1 MTNPPQTNSNSM
13 YMNNKIQKINNDLTP
28 CSQILHNSNIII
40 DDTVNNNDSNH
51 SNNNNNNNNDNNN
64 NNNNYGHFQ
73 QSPSPNELDKT
84 TITNEISCDNYE
96 NRTNLIVNYLPQTMS
111 QEEMRILFSKIGKLA
126 SCKLIRDKLTGQ
138 SLGYGFVNYVDA
150 SDAERAIRALNKMR
164 LQNKTIKVSLA
175 RPSCESIKGANL
187 YICGLPKFMTESD
200 LEKLFHPCGK
210 IITSRI
216 LFDNNTGQS
225 KGVGFIRFDQRHEAE
240 LAIQQFNGYRV
251 GSMADSPL
259 IVKFA
264 NIPTSNKNGL
274 TNSVNPMI
282 MTTTSTPTHNSNNGN
297 MDYQNQTMTTL
308 SSLINLNKLAMK
320 ANELQSMITPEILNN
335 DSTYDIFNNSTTPQL
350 ITDSS
355 SGKHTRRIGGPI
367 HPTAVHKLRF
377 NPLDGCAIPVR
388 INPFDSINHTS
399 INNLTSSP
407 ASANGLRLMGKN
419 ANANNNNINAAI
431 SLAAALAAVR
441 TTTTANNNSN
451 NQPDPLQTQLLSQL
465 NGIPQQLPGVIG
477 FTLPWLGTN
486 IETNLNQLTNNIYQT
501 NNSLGDYFPQS
512 NNVLSNI
519 SLNTIPLLTCP
530 EYYNTQIGLNNNN
543 NTSQT
548 TMNLNVAKQQN
559 LNLINSFHNH
569 NNNHVNSAKSSIPI
583 VDSLFF
589 NPFTSNLD
597 IHSATTKLLHDIS
610 THAVITGN
618 VNGTTPLTPTPPPP
632 LPPTTTTTTM
642 VTTVTPTN
650 DLFSTNHYPPNS
662 ISSSSTTTAT
672 ILKIEGLAPGT
683 DESIILRLF
692 SAFPSVLSVQLL
704 PNKEL
709 NINGENNNTLIM
721 NNINDKQDMKALVI
735 MSDHEQA
742 KLAMHYLNGCTL
754 QNRILKV
761 SRNESINQTTNY
773 NFSEYLQPTNTIL
786 L

>member
-1 MTNPPQTNSNSM
+1 MLLK
-13 YMNNKIQKINNDLTP
+13 YKKVGKEINNKKVRPFQMTFDYRLINRIYELYIHIFFHIISKYIIFLKLKHIQ
-28 CSQILHNSNIII
+28 Q
-40 DDTVNNNDSNH
+40 
-51 SNNNNNNNNDNNN
+51 
-64 NNNNYGHFQ
+64 
-73 QSPSPNELDKT
+73 
-84 TITNEISCDNYE
+84 
-96 NRTNLIVNYLPQTMS
+96 
-111 QEEMRILFSKIGKLA
+111 
-126 SCKLIRDKLTGQ
+126 
-138 SLGYGFVNYVDA
+138 
-150 SDAERAIRALNKMR
+150 
-164 LQNKTIKVSLA
+164 VSLA

>member
-1 MTNPPQTNSNSM
+1 
-13 YMNNKIQKINNDLTP
+13 
-28 CSQILHNSNIII
+28 
-40 DDTVNNNDSNH
+40 
-51 SNNNNNNNNDNNN
+51 
-64 NNNNYGHFQ
+64 
-73 QSPSPNELDKT
+73 
-84 TITNEISCDNYE
+84 
-96 NRTNLIVNYLPQTMS
+96 
-111 QEEMRILFSKIGKLA
+111 
-126 SCKLIRDKLTGQ
+126 
-138 SLGYGFVNYVDA
+138 
-150 SDAERAIRALNKMR
+150 
-164 LQNKTIKVSLA
+164 
-175 RPSCESIKGANL
+175 
-187 YICGLPKFMTESD
+187 MTESD

-225 KGVGFIRFDQRHEAE
+225 KGVGFIRFDQRYEAE
-240 LAIQQFNGYRV
+240 LAIQQFNGYRI
-251 GSMADSPL
+251 GSMTDSPL

-264 NIPTSNKNGL
+264 NIPTSNKNTL
-274 TNSVNPMI
+274 TNSINSMI
-282 MTTTSTPTHNSNNGN
+282 TTTSTSTHNNNN
-297 MDYQNQTMTTL
+297 NNNNNTMDYQNQTITTL

-320 ANELQSMITPEILNN
+320 ANELQSIITSDILSN
-335 DSTYDIFNNSTTPQL
+335 DSTYDLLNSSTTSQL
-350 ITDSS
+350 ITDLSN
-355 SGKHTRRIGGPI
+355 GKNTRRIGGPI
-367 HPTAVHKLRF
+367 HPTTVHKLRF

-419 ANANNNNINAAI
+419 ANNNNNNINAAI
-431 SLAAALAAVR
+431 SLAAALAAAR
-441 TTTTANNNSN
+441 TATTTTTTTNNN

-486 IETNLNQLTNNIYQT
+486 LETNLNQLTNNIYQT
-501 NNSLGDYFPQS
+501 NNSLGDYFSQS

-543 NTSQT
+543 NNINNNDTQT

-559 LNLINSFHNH
+559 LNLINSFHNPNH
-569 NNNHVNSAKSSIPI
+569 NNNHISSTKSSIPI

-589 NPFTSNLD
+589 NQFTSNLD
-597 IHSATTKLLHDIS
+597 IHSATTKLLNDIS

-618 VNGTTPLTPTPPPP
+618 MNGTTPPTPPPP
-632 LPPTTTTTTM
+632 PPPAAAAAPQPPTALSSATTKTII
-642 VTTVTPTN
+642 TPTN
-650 DLFSTNHYPPNS
+650 DLFSTNHYTPNS
-662 ISSSSTTTAT
+662 ISSSTTAAATTTTT

-692 SAFPSVLSVQLL
+692 SAFPSVLSIQLL

-709 NINGENNNTLIM
+709 NINGENNHTLIM
-721 NNINDKQDMKALVI
+721 NNINDKQEMKALVI

-761 SRNESINQTTNY
+761 SRSESINQTTNY
-773 NFSEYLQPTNTIL
+773 NLSEFLQPTNTIL